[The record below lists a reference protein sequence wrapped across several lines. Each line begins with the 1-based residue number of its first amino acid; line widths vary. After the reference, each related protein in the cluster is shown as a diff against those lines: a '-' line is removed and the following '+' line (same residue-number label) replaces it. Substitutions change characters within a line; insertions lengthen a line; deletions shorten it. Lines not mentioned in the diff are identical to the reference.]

1 MLAMRHA
8 KDLGGV
14 AGRGK
19 LTGSLLIFV
28 RSTTGCQ
35 ALLATEC
42 LGHGDVGYAL
52 TQDVFMFTC
61 NPLILVLKHGRLR
74 TLRPVIGRA

>member
-1 MLAMRHA
+1 MLATRHA
-8 KDLGGV
+8 KDVGGV

-42 LGHGDVGYAL
+42 LGHGDVACAL
-52 TQDVFMFTC
+52 TRDGFMVMC
-61 NPLILVLKHGRLR
+61 NPLILVLKHDRLR
-74 TLRPVIGRA
+74 TLRPVSERA